1 MKVRIIS
8 DLHLGHGAS
17 CLTDPE
23 MLDSL
28 LVGVDELVLAGDVWQ
43 SRALGKELENA
54 RELLDRLVRMVSER
68 GVTLRLLRG
77 NHDPEGGKG
86 VLFLE
91 GKQVLVTHGDAV
103 YDDATPWAREIHRYR
118 EEVAEIVEKYGD
130 LSDQAEACAERAREI
145 AMTIKPVPMPRLPPP
160 LNYFVTAL
168 WPPSR
173 AIEMTRVWLTMGEEG
188 LRFLERSGEGASVLV
203 CGHFHRPGI
212 WEKGGRVMV
221 NTGAFM
227 KGCRPWAV
235 ELEKGVMIAR
245 ALDLVAGRYELGEVK
260 GRWEISKSLSE

>member
-1 MKVRIIS
+1 
-8 DLHLGHGAS
+8 
-17 CLTDPE
+17 
-23 MLDSL
+23 MLESL
-28 LVGVDELVLAGDVWQ
+28 LTGIDELILAGDVWQ
-43 SRALGKELENA
+43 SRAQGKELA
-54 RELLDRLVRMVSER
+54 RARDLLDRLVKMVSER
-68 GVTLRLLRG
+68 GVALRLLHG
-77 NHDPEGGKG
+77 NHDPEEGEG
-86 VLFLE
+86 VAFLA

-103 YDDATPWAREIHRYR
+103 YEDATPWAREIHRYR
-118 EEVAEIVEKYGD
+118 DEVAEIVERYRD
-130 LSDQAEACAERAREI
+130 QSDQAEACAERAREI

-188 LRFLERSGEGASVLV
+188 VRFLERSGEGASVLV

-212 WEKGGRVMV
+212 WEKAGKVMV

-235 ELEKGVMIAR
+235 DLEEGVMIAR
-245 ALDLVAGRYELGEVK
+245 SLDLVAGKYELGEVK